1 MYEKVAHLVSI
12 VLGSSIDPCI
22 MLYSDYKNKS
32 GAVSVIV
39 GRVERTFLN
48 EDKEKVVDQFL
59 SQHRQF
65 SQKFEYGQMCW
76 AAYEDRK
83 LLVGLFKYRHERKIK
98 ITAGRNFY

>member
-22 MLYSDYKNKS
+22 MLYSDYRNKS

-48 EDKEKVVDQFL
+48 EDKVKVVDQFL
-59 SQHRQF
+59 SQQHVIYYQLYSRE
-65 SQKFEYGQMCW
+65 S
-76 AAYEDRK
+76 
-83 LLVGLFKYRHERKIK
+83 V
-98 ITAGRNFY
+98 FYQNY